1 MCSLAISKNV
11 KFKQSYSLEEL
22 FETIKGHPF
31 TAGQPSLTKH
41 GPATL
46 ITFPALD
53 SHNQVQIIKGSLLG
67 KQTQKFIVQK
77 GEAAGMGNVAKNIA
91 LDVLTDS
98 WANKRTILGSTAEQS
113 SALVDITAEELESM
127 GL

>member
-1 MCSLAISKNV
+1 MAISKTL
-11 KFKQSYSLEEL
+11 KFKKSYTLEGLYEA
-22 FETIKGHPF
+22 IKDHPF

-53 SHNQVQIIKGSLLG
+53 SHNQVQIIKGSLFG
-67 KQTQKFIVQK
+67 KESQKYIVQK
-77 GEAAGMGNVAKNIA
+77 GEAAGLGNVAKNIA
-91 LDVLTDS
+91 LDVLTDD
-98 WANKRTILGSTAEQS
+98 WANKRSIIGSTAEKS
-113 SALVDITAEELESM
+113 AALVDITAEELERM